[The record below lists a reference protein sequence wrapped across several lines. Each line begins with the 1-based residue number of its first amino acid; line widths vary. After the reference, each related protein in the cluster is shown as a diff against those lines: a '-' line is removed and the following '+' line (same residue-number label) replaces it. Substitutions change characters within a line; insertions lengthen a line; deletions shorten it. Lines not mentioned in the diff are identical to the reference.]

1 MFEYVKGLLVELT
14 PTSAIVET
22 NGLAFNINISLFSY
36 TSLKQGQECKL
47 YLHQIIREDSH
58 ILYGFS
64 EKFERELFRNLIS
77 VNGVGPNTA
86 RLILSSVNPNLIVK
100 AINEEDVNIFKN
112 VKGIGIKTAQRI
124 VIELKGKNLIS
135 ESEVLAGEIFTF
147 SNNTL
152 YKDSLN
158 ALIMLGFSKP
168 AIEKVLNKIFKENS
182 DISLEEVIK
191 KALGYL

>member
-14 PTSAIVET
+14 PTSAIVEN
-22 NGLAFNINISLFSY
+22 NGLAYNINISLYTFS
-36 TSLKQGQECKL
+36 SLKQGQECKL
-47 YLHQIIREDSH
+47 YLHQIIREDAH

-64 EKFERELFRNLIS
+64 EKFERDLFRNLIS
-77 VNGVGPNTA
+77 VNGVGPNIA

-100 AINEEDVNIFKN
+100 AIEQEDVNIFKN
-112 VKGIGIKTAQRI
+112 VKGIGVKTAQRI
-124 VIELKGKNLIS
+124 VIDLKGKNLIPQ
-135 ESEVLAGEIFTF
+135 SEVIAGEIFTF

-158 ALIMLGFSKP
+158 ALMMLGFSKP
-168 AIEKVLNKIFKENS
+168 AIEKVLNKILNENN

-191 KALGYL
+191 KALVYL

>member
-47 YLHQIIREDSH
+47 YLHQIIREDAH

-135 ESEVLAGEIFTF
+135 ESEVFAGEIFTF

>member
-47 YLHQIIREDSH
+47 YLHQIIREDAH

-86 RLILSSVNPNLIVK
+86 RLIYP
-100 AINEEDVNIFKN
+100 
-112 VKGIGIKTAQRI
+112 R
-124 VIELKGKNLIS
+124 
-135 ESEVLAGEIFTF
+135 
-147 SNNTL
+147 
-152 YKDSLN
+152 
-158 ALIMLGFSKP
+158 
-168 AIEKVLNKIFKENS
+168 
-182 DISLEEVIK
+182 
-191 KALGYL
+191 

>member
-1 MFEYVKGLLVELT
+1 MFEYVKGHLVELT

-22 NGLAFNINISLFSY
+22 NGLAYNINISLFTYS
-36 TSLKQGQECKL
+36 SLKQGQECKL
-47 YLHQIIREDSH
+47 FLHQIIREDAH

-100 AINEEDVNIFKN
+100 AIEQEDVNIFKN
-112 VKGIGIKTAQRI
+112 VKGIGVKTAQRI
-124 VIELKGKNLIS
+124 VIELKGKNLIP
-135 ESEVLAGEIFTF
+135 ESEVIAGEIFAF

-158 ALIMLGFSKP
+158 ALMMLGFSKP
-168 AIEKVLNKIFKENS
+168 AIEKVLNKIFKENN

-191 KALGYL
+191 KALVYL

>member
-47 YLHQIIREDSH
+47 YLHQIIREDAH

-86 RLILSSVNPNLIVK
+86 RLILSSVNPNLIIK
-100 AINEEDVNIFKN
+100 AIAEEDVNIFKN

-124 VIELKGKNLIS
+124 VIELKGKNLIP
-135 ESEVLAGEIFTF
+135 ESEFISGEIFTV

-158 ALIMLGFSKP
+158 ALMMLGFSKP
-168 AIEKVLNKIFKENS
+168 AIEKVLNKIFKENN
-182 DISLEEVIK
+182 DINLEEVIK
-191 KALGYL
+191 KALVYL

>member
-22 NGLAFNINISLFSY
+22 NGLAYNINISLFTYS
-36 TSLKQGQECKL
+36 SLKQGQECKL
-47 YLHQIIREDSH
+47 YLHQIIREDAH
-58 ILYGFS
+58 FLYGFS

-100 AINEEDVNIFKN
+100 AIEQEDVNIFKN
-112 VKGIGIKTAQRI
+112 VKGIGVKTAQRI
-124 VIELKGKNLIS
+124 VIELKGKNLIP
-135 ESEVLAGEIFTF
+135 ESEVIAGEIFTF

-158 ALIMLGFSKP
+158 ALMMLGFSKP
-168 AIEKVLNKIFKENS
+168 AIEKVLNKILKENN

-191 KALGYL
+191 KALVYL